1 MWRWWL
7 PGSPRDTNPRGST
20 ASSWSCRA
28 ACVELIDRVCAAN
41 PRTVVVLQGGAPM
54 EMPWRDRPAAILLMY
69 LSGCQG
75 GGAAVDVLVG
85 DVNPSGKLAETWP
98 VDLAQTALGTTYPDM
113 DNEVLY
119 REGPFVGYRYYDA
132 VAVEPAFPFGHGGLV
147 LHELRVRGARGEG
160 LRGR

>member
-1 MWRWWL
+1 
-7 PGSPRDTNPRGST
+7 
-20 ASSWSCRA
+20 
-28 ACVELIDRVCAAN
+28 
-41 PRTVVVLQGGAPM
+41 M
-54 EMPWRDRPAAILLMY
+54 EMPWCDNPAAILLMY

-132 VAVEPAFPFGHGGLV
+132 VDVEPAFPFGHGESYTEFAYE
-147 LHELRVRGARGEG
+147 ELGVQVRADAPAEGPLEQRGPLSRRPIRG
-160 LRGR
+160 ISLLRCGGR